1 MAEVLKF
8 DKKPDAPPARG
19 GFVSTPTT
27 QNILRTLELVSSTA
41 DAVTVIA
48 ASPRVGK
55 TTALRFF
62 AGRRQGTLMIT
73 AVDGEGG
80 TWGVACQLMQL
91 LDLGVPN
98 GRNLMAERQ
107 RIADAIGSDGLL
119 LVDEAQY
126 LVRRNT
132 RGADDWSAFDW
143 LRAMSEEAYGFS
155 IAFAGDLSLL
165 ELADKKPGLWR
176 RAGEGRRLVL
186 RGIERGDVEALAA
199 GFGLADAASVEA
211 LYQIAR
217 REGGLGY
224 VAKIAAIADRA
235 RRAAG
240 LGRVEGG
247 HVLAAIEYLN
257 LNRLGAK

>member
-8 DKKPDAPPARG
+8 DKKPEAPPVLG
-19 GFVSTPTT
+19 GYVSTPTA
-27 QNILRTLELVSSTA
+27 QNILRSLDLVSSQAGGAITL
-41 DAVTVIA
+41 VA
-48 ASPRVGK
+48 AAPGVGK
-55 TTALRFF
+55 TEALRFF
-62 AGRRQGTLMIT
+62 RHKRQNALMFT

-107 RIADAIGSDGLL
+107 RIGEAIGVDGLV

-126 LVRRNT
+126 IARRNT

-143 LRAMSEEAYGFS
+143 LRAMSEEGCFS
-155 IAFAGDLSLL
+155 IAFVGDLSLL
-165 ELADKKPGLWR
+165 ELADKRPGLWR

-186 RGIERGDVEALAA
+186 RSIERGDVVALAA
-199 GFGLADAASVEA
+199 SFGVSDAASVEA

-224 VAKIAAIADRA
+224 VGTIAKRA
-235 RRAAG
+235 RQAAG
-240 LGRVEGG
+240 NGRVEGA
-247 HVLAAIEYLN
+247 HVLAVIEYLN

>member
-8 DKKPDAPPARG
+8 DKKAEAPPVLG

-27 QNILRTLELVSSTA
+27 QNIMRTLELV
-41 DAVTVIA
+41 DATPGAITVIA
-48 ASPRVGK
+48 AAPGIGK
-55 TTALRFF
+55 TTALRSFWN
-62 AGRRQGTLMIT
+62 RRPGALMVT

-80 TWGVACQLMQL
+80 TWGVACQLMQI

-98 GRNLMAERQ
+98 SRNLMEERQ
-107 RIADAIGSDGLL
+107 RIAEAIGGDGLL
-119 LVDEAQY
+119 LIDEAQY

-143 LRAMSEEAYGFS
+143 LRAMSEEAFAFP
-155 IAFAGDLSLL
+155 IAFVGDLSLL
-165 ELADKKPGLWR
+165 ELADKRGGLWR

-186 RGIERGDVEALAA
+186 RSIERGDVEGLAA
-199 GFGLADAASVEA
+199 NFGLSDPASVEA

-224 VAKIAAIADRA
+224 VATIAKRA
-235 RRAAG
+235 LQAAG
-240 LGRVEGG
+240 LGRVEGA